1 MSYADAA
8 ASSGPIGAEKVPAP
22 PQLEKTTNPAGNVE
36 TVPDDEFKKIKKN
49 SKAEAE
55 RLRAEGREH
64 VKDFKK
70 ELHDLEE
77 EGKSYLTKFINCA
90 RTRISG
96 LVDSVS
102 NTSVESVAEE
112 FKNPVVVAQALVGL
126 GGLVAGYFTWL
137 ERHRINTDNRV
148 VVATHSAIITGLIL
162 VDGYLFK
169 TYYPQF
175 NKRK

>member
-8 ASSGPIGAEKVPAP
+8 ASSGPLGADKLPSP
-22 PQLEKTTNPAGNVE
+22 PQLERTTSPAGNVE
-36 TVPDDEFKKIKKN
+36 TVSQDEFKKIKKN
-49 SKAEAE
+49 AKAEAE

-77 EGKSYLTKFINCA
+77 EGKSYLARLIKSARAHISAWSDAIN
-90 RTRISG
+90 
-96 LVDSVS
+96 
-102 NTSVESVAEE
+102 NTSLETTAEE

-126 GGLVAGYFTWL
+126 GGLVAGYFTWV

-148 VVATHSAIITGLIL
+148 VVATHGAIITGLIL

-169 TYYPQF
+169 TYYPQY